1 MAPKSMTASTRVAF
15 PPELHTCVNG
25 FLSQANDLHK
35 TYTYDA
41 VSASLLYAAARYNV
55 HGFLQQDDARHIS
68 REDFVQYMV
77 DLYRRMLDEN
87 LETGTTES
95 STLS

>member
-1 MAPKSMTASTRVAF
+1 MSASTRVAF
-15 PPELHTCVNG
+15 PPELHACVNA

-35 TYTYDA
+35 TYTYDS

-55 HGFLQQDDARHIS
+55 HGFIQQDDARHVS
-68 REDFVQYMV
+68 REEFVQYMV

-87 LETGTTES
+87 LESGTTDQ

>member
-1 MAPKSMTASTRVAF
+1 MTASTRVAF

-35 TYTYDA
+35 TYTYDS

-55 HGFLQQDDARHIS
+55 HGFLQQDDARHVS

-87 LETGTTES
+87 LDTGTTDS
-95 STLS
+95 AAIS